1 MKHYMGTSR
10 FDFQHALIVACVVFL
25 TLLYFAGA
33 VRIDQLRHMATHSKY
48 PTSGYSP
55 ATSSRLA
62 YAPDIAPPSV
72 QAGKA
77 PVLSRVHTSQPVV
90 FLTIDD
96 GVDRA
101 PDAADTLRDLG
112 IPASLFLVEHY
123 AKRAPPYF
131 AHVVQESG
139 SVIED
144 HTLDHPNM
152 LRLNYDQQKQQ
163 ICETADSF
171 MQHFGRRPTLF
182 RPPYGNF
189 NDDTQRAATACGMR
203 AILYWHALVEDGVV
217 KYQDSGKL
225 LPGDIV
231 LMHFKPNFRQDAEAF
246 LAASRAA
253 GLQPQLLEDWI
264 WE

>member
-1 MKHYMGTSR
+1 MEVRR
-10 FDFQHALIVACVVFL
+10 FDFQHALTAACVVFL
-25 TLLYFAGA
+25 TLLYFAVY
-33 VRIDQLRHMATHSKY
+33 VRATQAAHVNLSHAA
-48 PTSGYSP
+48 PPSP
-55 ATSSRLA
+55 ATSSRLS
-62 YAPDIAPPSV
+62 YAPDIAPPPV
-72 QAGKA
+72 QDGRA
-77 PVLSRVHTSQPVV
+77 PVLSRIHTSQPVV

-101 PDAADTLRDLG
+101 PDAAGVLRDHG
-112 IPASLFLVEHY
+112 VPASLFLVEHY

-131 AHVVQESG
+131 ADIVAQSG

-144 HTLDHPNM
+144 HTLDHPDM
-152 LRLNYDQQKQQ
+152 SRLPYDQQKHQ

-171 MQHFGRRPTLF
+171 AHTFGRRPTLF

-189 NDDTQRAATACGMR
+189 NDDTRRAAVACGMS

-217 KYQDSGKL
+217 KYQDGTKL

-231 LMHFKPNFRQDAEAF
+231 LMHFKPHFRQDVEAF
-246 LAASRAA
+246 LAASKAA
-253 GLQPQLLEDWI
+253 GLQPQLLEDWL